1 MIFGKN
7 INKYYSKY
15 WYLFVLGF
23 FFLIVV
29 DIFQLFIPMIIGQMI
44 TALGDDID
52 SFISMELS
60 FLNGWFKFDLGYVL
74 LVIGIITIV
83 MFVGR
88 IGWRMSLNTISR
100 NVECDMRSEMFA
112 HVEELSVSWFSKE
125 KVGGLMAYFTNDLED
140 IKMCFQQGLIYLA
153 DIIFLG

>member
-1 MIFGKN
+1 M
-7 INKYYSKY
+7 
-15 WYLFVLGF
+15 FVLGF

-100 NVECDMRSEMFA
+100 NVECDM
-112 HVEELSVSWFSKE
+112 
-125 KVGGLMAYFTNDLED
+125 
-140 IKMCFQQGLIYLA
+140 
-153 DIIFLG
+153 

>member
-112 HVEELSVSWFSKE
+112 HVEDLSVSWFSKE
-125 KVGGLMAYFTNDLED
+125 KVGGLMA
-140 IKMCFQQGLIYLA
+140 IKIKY
-153 DIIFLG
+153 

>member
-112 HVEELSVSWFSKE
+112 HVEDLSVSWFSKE
-125 KVGGLMAYFTNDLED
+125 KVGGLINVTNLRRH
-140 IKMCFQQGLIYLA
+140 
-153 DIIFLG
+153 

>member
-74 LVIGIITIV
+74 LVIG
-83 MFVGR
+83 FGR
-88 IGWRMSLNTISR
+88 YK
-100 NVECDMRSEMFA
+100 NV
-112 HVEELSVSWFSKE
+112 FS
-125 KVGGLMAYFTNDLED
+125 TRT
-140 IKMCFQQGLIYLA
+140 YL
-153 DIIFLG
+153 FG